1 MSDLRVPR
9 ARATVSASL
18 PAVFRERPEAS
29 ALLFDVDGT
38 LAPIVQRA
46 EHATVPPDVRELV
59 AGLAERFALVACVSG
74 RRALD
79 ARNVVGIRGLT
90 YVGNHGYELLAAGA
104 DEPVMNPAAAARAE
118 RPAAFVSRLDWDE
131 LGRIG
136 VRPEDKGPIQALH
149 WRGAPDEVAAEA
161 SVGAIAG
168 DAQIAG
174 LVPRWGRKVLE
185 LRPVAGVDKGSAVH
199 ALLVERAPLAA
210 ALYAGDDR
218 TDLDA
223 FRALHRLGRAGRV
236 GVAVCVGV
244 ASDEGPEEIVAEAD
258 VVIEPDGVADML
270 RELGG

>member
-1 MSDLRVPR
+1 MSDHGAPR
-9 ARATVSASL
+9 ARATVSAPL

-38 LAPIVQRA
+38 LAPIVERA
-46 EHATVPPDVRELV
+46 EYATVPPEVRELV

-79 ARNVVGIRGLT
+79 ARNVVGIQGLT
-90 YVGNHGYELLAAGA
+90 YVGNHGYELLKAGA
-104 DEPVMNPAAAARAE
+104 DEPVLNPAAAARAE
-118 RPAAFVSRLDWDE
+118 RPAAFVGSLGWDE
-131 LGRIG
+131 LDRIG

-149 WRGAPDEVAAEA
+149 WRGAPDEAAAEA
-161 SVGAIAG
+161 RVRAIAG

-199 ALLVERAPLAA
+199 TLLVERTPLAA

-244 ASDEGPEEIVAEAD
+244 ASDEGPGEIVAEAD
-258 VVIEPDGVADML
+258 VVIDPDGVADLL
-270 RELGG
+270 RELVG